1 MKKLYQMKILKLLN
15 KKYLLIILTFFF
27 LFISKLYSEDK
38 PIDIWNID
46 QKKSIDQSTDKEIVE
61 DNISINSIY
70 QINSMKEDEFD
81 IQEDETLLSKTI

>member
-27 LFISKLYSEDK
+27 LFISKLYSEEE

-81 IQEDETLLSKTI
+81 IQ

>member
-27 LFISKLYSEDK
+27 LFISKLYSEEE

-61 DNISINSIY
+61 DSISINSIY
-70 QINSMKEDEFD
+70 QINSMKEN
-81 IQEDETLLSKTI
+81 

>member
-27 LFISKLYSEDK
+27 LFISKLYSEDE

-46 QKKSIDQSTDKEIVE
+46 QKKIIDQSIDKFIKL
-61 DNISINSIY
+61 Y
-70 QINSMKEDEFD
+70 F
-81 IQEDETLLSKTI
+81 